1 MVSDGP
7 SRYKAEKWHPV
18 VKLGSYC
25 TEFIEVLKE
34 SQPQLLEQLDIL
46 SDFNGYYQGLLVYLK
61 SPARREG
68 IDLEVMAIEST
79 RSTSVDFA
87 GVRVE
92 FPSQREALELAR
104 SILNDEI
111 LCVGI
116 FSNNKFESGRM
127 ALHADAE
134 KALQENEYVSR
145 GCLDYLLPARFKQV
159 SVHSWSGKLDRSSK
173 GW

>member
-7 SRYKAEKWHPV
+7 SKYRAEKWHPV

-61 SPARREG
+61 SPAKREG
-68 IDLEVMAIEST
+68 IDLEIMAIEST

-92 FPSQREALELAR
+92 FSSQSEALELAR
-104 SILNDEI
+104 AILNDEV
-111 LCVGI
+111 LHVASYQ
-116 FSNNKFESGRM
+116 SNRFISGQL
-127 ALHADAE
+127 AGHAEAE
-134 KALQENEYVSR
+134 KLLQENEYVSR
-145 GCLDYLLPARFKQV
+145 GCMDYLLPAKFKRI